1 MGQPESQFPPPGP
14 VARML
19 GAVGR
24 RPVPGR
30 ARPWP
35 SGNECLSKPR
45 HPFGWADE
53 RELWI
58 KGQ

>member
-1 MGQPESQFPPPGP
+1 MGQRESQFPPPGP
-14 VARML
+14 AARML
-19 GAVGR
+19 GGGGAAGR
-24 RPVPGR
+24 SG
-30 ARPWP
+30 ARPRWP